1 MGLAT
6 GFTVQSESRNGVGKI
21 AMAGELDIAGVWIMQ
36 GHLAKLEQSGVT
48 AIILD
53 VREVSFVDSAGLHAF
68 LQASDRAKTNG
79 HRFVLIGPQP
89 SAQRVFMLTGTE
101 FLLDQ
106 REAASIVGQFTGR
119 GRPIDPA
126 EFVSTDGDV

>member
-1 MGLAT
+1 MGLAP
-6 GFTVQSESRNGVGKI
+6 GFTAQTESRNGVGRI
-21 AMAGELDIAGVWIMQ
+21 VMTGELDMAGVGVLQ
-36 GHLAKLEQSGVT
+36 EHLSRFEQNGVT

-53 VREVSFVDSAGLHAF
+53 VRDVSFLDSAGLHAF

-79 HRFVLIGPQP
+79 HRFVLICPQP

-106 REAASIVGQFTGR
+106 RAAASIVAQFTGTR
-119 GRPIDPA
+119 SPGRSD
-126 EFVSTDGDV
+126 